1 MQVGDRILSVNG
13 CKSTSFAPLFQQPL
27 HDFLGPEVKNACIK
41 VEFDIT
47 DFVVPTSGEFTV
59 KLVKNDYNR
68 SLGITITGNS
78 FLLINILVGYLFYFY
93 LRYFQTLI
101 LEAHFTRLIHKT

>member
-13 CKSTSFAPLFQQPL
+13 CKSTSFVPLFQQPL

-59 KLVKNDYNR
+59 KLLKNDYR
-68 SLGITITGNS
+68 SLGITITG
-78 FLLINILVGYLFYFY
+78 INRDRILRFIIIRTSTMYNII
-93 LRYFQTLI
+93 Q
-101 LEAHFTRLIHKT
+101 

>member
-27 HDFLGPEVKNACIK
+27 HKFLGPEVRNACIK

-47 DFVVPTSGEFTV
+47 DSVVPTSGEFTV
-59 KLVKNDYNR
+59 KLLKNDYR
-68 SLGITITGNS
+68 SLGITITGKH
-78 FLLINILVGYLFYFY
+78 IYKYF
-93 LRYFQTLI
+93 TN
-101 LEAHFTRLIHKT
+101 

>member
-13 CKSTSFAPLFQQPL
+13 CKSTSFVPLFQQPL

-59 KLVKNDYNR
+59 KLLKNDYR
-68 SLGITITGNS
+68 SLGITITGIITVKVYYTYNN
-78 FLLINILVGYLFYFY
+78 NIH
-93 LRYFQTLI
+93 RYND
-101 LEAHFTRLIHKT
+101 

>member
-13 CKSTSFAPLFQQPL
+13 CKSTSFVPLFQQPL

-59 KLVKNDYNR
+59 KLLKNDYR
-68 SLGITITGNS
+68 SLGITITG
-78 FLLINILVGYLFYFY
+78 INHGRILRTIIICV
-93 LRYFQTLI
+93 QVQCI
-101 LEAHFTRLIHKT
+101 I